1 LAILKK
7 TTDRSVGIDAMTKE
21 EILEAAAQIIREKG
35 FHAASMQDIA
45 KAVDLQKASLYYH
58 VSSKQEILVDLL
70 DLALAQLNQNIEAV
84 VVEDLPAD
92 EKFRKALRAYLNYT
106 AENLDL
112 AAVLLLEHRSLE
124 PEFRARHIPLRDR
137 YESYWQQIIEE
148 GIQEGIFEMLDVQ
161 LAVKAVLGV
170 ANWTVMWLNPKGKL
184 TATEIADFSA
194 DLLLGGFYKREAK
207 P

>member
-1 LAILKK
+1 
-7 TTDRSVGIDAMTKE
+7 MTKE

-45 KAVDLQKASLYYH
+45 KAVDLRKASLYHH

-70 DLALAQLNQNIEAV
+70 DLALAQLNQHIEAV

-112 AAVLLLEHRSLE
+112 AAILLLEHRSLE
-124 PEFRARHIPLRDR
+124 PEYRARHIPLRDQ

-148 GIQEGIFEMLDVQ
+148 GIQEGIFETLDVQ

-194 DLLLGGFYKREAK
+194 DLLLGGFYKREEK
-207 P
+207 S